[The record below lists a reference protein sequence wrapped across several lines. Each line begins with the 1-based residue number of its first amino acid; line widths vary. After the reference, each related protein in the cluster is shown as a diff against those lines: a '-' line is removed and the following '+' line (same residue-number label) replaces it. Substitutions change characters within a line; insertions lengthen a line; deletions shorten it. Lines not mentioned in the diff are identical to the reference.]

1 VPCAELPVIAALSP
15 SPANPLTETIRSESL
30 LGTPGSIG
38 SVVPTDV
45 PEPGT
50 LGLLGLGLLGLGL
63 SRRKAARIS
72 R

>member
-1 VPCAELPVIAALSP
+1 VPPTLAALSP
-15 SPANPLTETIRSESL
+15 NPANPLTETIQSGSL
-30 LGTPGSIG
+30 LGTPGSAAIEA
-38 SVVPTDV
+38 V

-63 SRRKAARIS
+63 SRRKVAGIR